1 MQLHLD
7 YPEIPKPYDQLWEHL
22 DEETRRTVIA
32 QLAKLIMQ
40 AAPIHPETGSKSN
53 D

>member
-7 YPEIPKPYDQLWEHL
+7 FPEIPKPHDQLWEHL
-22 DEETRRTVIA
+22 DEATRRTVIA

-40 AAPIHPETGSKSN
+40 ATPVHREPGSKSN

>member
-7 YPEIPKPYDQLWEHL
+7 FPEIPKPHDQLWEHL
-22 DEETRRTVIA
+22 DEATRRTVIA

-40 AAPIHPETGSKSN
+40 AAPVHREPGSKSN

>member
-7 YPEIPKPYDQLWEHL
+7 FPEIPKPHDQLWEHL
-22 DEETRRTVIA
+22 DEATRRTVIA

-40 AAPIHPETGSKSN
+40 GRARSPGAREQEQ
-53 D
+53 